1 MFTINNSFDIKSLHP
16 FCFLF
21 FWNKLISSFHLIICC
36 SPIFLQLSN
45 SAMLLHSFLPHLT
58 FDLFH
63 DPPAFRRYSSLI
75 AARCFALPTFLSFLL
90 SPNKRIVHFFLP
102 LFGPDESFARSER
115 RENILH
121 RYFIAFFLFFFF
133 KRIKFLIFSLLSLT
147 NQLAVSRKRRSWEN
161 SSESMSSPQLHK
173 LNSRNNQNI
182 SYFIFATKKD
192 WPQNSAAPSAK
203 EEIRRAI

>member
-21 FWNKLISSFHLIICC
+21 FWNKLISSFHLIICY

-102 LFGPDESFARSER
+102 LSGPDESFARSER

-121 RYFIAFFLFFFF
+121 RYFIAFFSFFFF
-133 KRIKFLIFSLLSLT
+133 LS
-147 NQLAVSRKRRSWEN
+147 E
-161 SSESMSSPQLHK
+161 
-173 LNSRNNQNI
+173 
-182 SYFIFATKKD
+182 
-192 WPQNSAAPSAK
+192 
-203 EEIRRAI
+203 

>member
-21 FWNKLISSFHLIICC
+21 FFEINWSRVFILSFVV
-36 SPIFLQLSN
+36 PRFFLQLSN

-102 LFGPDESFARSER
+102 LSGPDESFARSER

-133 KRIKFLIFSLLSLT
+133 
-147 NQLAVSRKRRSWEN
+147 
-161 SSESMSSPQLHK
+161 
-173 LNSRNNQNI
+173 
-182 SYFIFATKKD
+182 
-192 WPQNSAAPSAK
+192 
-203 EEIRRAI
+203 